1 MVNFDQLMSGN
12 GKKSP
17 IEPRALFQT
26 LQREKKFEYLRDVQ
40 GDVLDAWFSRREERD
55 LIIKMNTGSGKT
67 AVGLVL
73 LWSKLKDGKG
83 PALYLCPDNY
93 LVSQVRRE
101 AESLGIGHVDFTPGN
116 QFPAEFH
123 DGSAILITNVQKL
136 FNGKSVFK
144 LRLDPNPVKV
154 GTILIDDAHTCI
166 NIAREQFTATF
177 SKDSQTGSK
186 LYRMFSESLRQQA
199 PGLLAGIDRGDR
211 NAYLR
216 VPYWAWQEQQASV
229 IELFSENQNSD
240 GLTFE
245 WPFLRLGEVLT
256 NSACVIS
263 GDKIEVGPTLL
274 PIDSLP
280 SFDKADHRIYMS
292 ATLVDD
298 AALIRDFG
306 AEAKSVEEP
315 IRPKISGDIGES
327 LIISPPFGRFPY

>member
-1 MVNFDQLMSGN
+1 M
-12 GKKSP
+12 
-17 IEPRALFQT
+17 
-26 LQREKKFEYLRDVQ
+26 
-40 GDVLDAWFSRREERD
+40 
-55 LIIKMNTGSGKT
+55 
-67 AVGLVL
+67 
-73 LWSKLKDGKG
+73 LWSKHGKG

-199 PGLLAGIDRGDR
+199 PGLLADIDRGDR

-315 IRPKISGDIGES
+315 IRPKISGDIGERCQGRREGVP
-327 LIISPPFGRFPY
+327 LRRRNRVPPAR